1 MNDEPIRIL
10 VDADACPV
18 KAEVIRVA
26 QRYSVPAIFVSN
38 SYLRLEKDPLVSLEV
53 VPGNFDAADDRIVE
67 LVLEKPA
74 GAIVITADILLA
86 ERCVTGKASAVMSA
100 TGKPFTENS
109 IGMAVATR
117 SIMADLRSG
126 GEQVGGPAPF
136 AKTDRSRFLS
146 ALDLAIVRLRQQQ

>member
-1 MNDEPIRIL
+1 MTDQPIRIL

-18 KAEVIRVA
+18 KDEVIRVA

-67 LVLEKPA
+67 LVSESPN
-74 GAIVITADILLA
+74 GAIVITTDILLA
-86 ERCVTGKASAVMSA
+86 ERCVRGQAGAVMAA

-126 GEQVGGPAPF
+126 GEQMGGPAPF
-136 AKTDRSRFLS
+136 TKADRSRFLS
-146 ALDLAIVRLRQQQ
+146 ALDLAIVRLRRQ